1 MQNATAINAKKP
13 TQAIRAPIVAD
24 REEMRRML
32 QKDLGNNPELKL
44 PKPMPDNI
52 IKANFHGAGKLYQI
66 RDKKGTT
73 IFVNHAELKVL
84 YELVEEIKKATSEA
98 NVSVQQAAIQ
108 N

>member
-1 MQNATAINAKKP
+1 MQNATAINSKKQ
-13 TQAIRAPIVAD
+13 TQPIRAPIVAD

-32 QKDLGNNPELKL
+32 QKDLGNNPELRL

-52 IKANFHGAGKLYQI
+52 IKANFHGAGKLYPI
-66 RDKKGTT
+66 KGKNGDT

-84 YELVEEIKKATSEA
+84 HELVEEIKRATDGA
-98 NVSVQQAAIQ
+98 NASAQQATIQ